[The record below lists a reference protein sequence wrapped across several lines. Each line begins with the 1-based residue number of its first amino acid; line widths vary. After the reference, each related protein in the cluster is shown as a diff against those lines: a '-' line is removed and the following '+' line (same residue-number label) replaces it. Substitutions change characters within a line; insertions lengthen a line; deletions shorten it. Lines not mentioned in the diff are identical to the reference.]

1 MRYDLQDG
9 GRFDVQPGRGL
20 VGGDLECDATLVPG
34 ICALGDI
41 REVSR
46 VCSTNRTDCDAVVL
60 YYAGTCM
67 RAVNR
72 CAWRKRGVPGAASG
86 EGQRRVSLPPYL
98 HCTARHAVL
107 RDAFPYMRSG
117 DTL

>member
-20 VGGDLECDATLVPG
+20 VGGDLECHATLVPG

-46 VCSTNRTDCDAVVL
+46 VCGNWTECDAVVL
-60 YYAGTCM
+60 YYAGACT
-67 RAVNR
+67 RAANR
-72 CAWRKRGVPGAASG
+72 CAWRARGVPGAASG
-86 EGQRRVSLPPYL
+86 EGQRRVSLPPHPPL
-98 HCTARHAVL
+98 HSQACCITRCLPMPVWQ
-107 RDAFPYMRSG
+107 
-117 DTL
+117 